1 VRRLERVSSHILME
15 TFMNAFHFASE
26 AAGPWYKGRLIGK
39 KLPRK
44 LKEIWAIRIS
54 GSNLTTDVMAGVS

>member
-1 VRRLERVSSHILME
+1 
-15 TFMNAFHFASE
+15 MNAFHFASE